1 MPSSYLPYAPE
12 QQLLLP
18 HALQEWLPQG
28 HLAHYINDT
37 IDTLDLSAFFKRY
50 QGGGSRNQPF
60 HPAMMVKVLVYGYAT
75 GVFSSR
81 KIANKLHEDVAF
93 RVLAADNFPKHRTLS
108 DFRALHLEEL
118 AALFVQVVKLAG
130 ECGLVKLGTIAVDGT
145 KLRAKASKHKA
156 MSYERMQARE
166 IELKAQIDALLRR
179 AAQTDMAEVDEPELD
194 VPAELARRQERLA
207 AIEAAKQR
215 LQARQ
220 QEADKQRGRK
230 PEGHDSSKDTSQDS
244 DDDGQGPQGFKGSA
258 GTRNTANKP
267 NKRGP
272 AFKRAFGVPEPKAQD
287 NFTDSDSRIMKTS
300 AGFEQCFNAQT
311 AVDAAAQIIVAAEL
325 TNCAADTAE
334 LPVMLEAVRSNTGRA
349 LEVLLADAG
358 YRSEAV
364 LQQLSDKKTEVI
376 VALGREGKQQAQ
388 IDQDKHPHTAAMA
401 AKLQTRQ
408 GQDKYRRRKAIVEP
422 PNAWIK
428 QVLGFRQFSFRGIE
442 KVRCEF
448 KLICAALNLR
458 RMASMGV

>member
-1 MPSSYLPYAPE
+1 MPTSYLPYAPN

-18 HALQEWLPQG
+18 HSLQEWLPQG

-37 IDTLDLSAFFKRY
+37 VDTLDLSAFFKRY

-81 KIANKLHEDVAF
+81 KIAKKLHEDVAF

-166 IELKAQIDALLRR
+166 TELNAQIDALLKR
-179 AAQTDMAEVDEPELD
+179 AAQTDKNEADEPELD

-207 AIEAAKQR
+207 AIAAAKQR
-215 LQARQ
+215 LEARQ
-220 QEADKQRGRK
+220 READTQRGRK
-230 PEGHDSSKDTSQDS
+230 PGSAKSNKSS
-244 DDDGQGPQGFKGSA
+244 DDDGEDGQESDGSGGSA
-258 GTRNTANKP
+258 SDTVPQAK
-267 NKRGP
+267 KRGP
-272 AFKRAFGVPEPKAQD
+272 AFKRAFGVPESKAQD
-287 NFTDSDSRIMKTS
+287 NFTDPDSRIMKTS

-311 AVDAAAQIIVAAEL
+311 AVDATAQIIVAAEL
-325 TNCAADTAE
+325 TNCGADSAM
-334 LPVMLEAVRSNTGRA
+334 LPEMLDAVQRNTGQA
-349 LEVLLADAG
+349 PQVLLADAG

-364 LQQLSDKKTEVI
+364 LAQLSDKGVEVI
-376 VALGREGKQQAQ
+376 VALGREGKRLTN
-388 IDQDKHPHTAAMA
+388 INTGKHPHTAAMA
-401 AKLQTRQ
+401 AKLQSKP

-428 QVLGFRQFSFRGIE
+428 QVLGFRQFSFRGLE
-442 KVRCEF
+442 KVRSEF
-448 KLICAALNLR
+448 KLVCAALNLR
-458 RMASMGV
+458 RMAAMGA